1 MYYDHESYRQ
11 RYEEKVEELRRDYQP
26 RRPRQQPSRPVRYV
40 RAVWARRPAQSPA
53 RAPVYRQ

>member
-1 MYYDHESYRQ
+1 VYYDRESYRQ

-26 RRPRQQPSRPVRYV
+26 RQPRQQPIRPVRYV